1 MFTFKPAYCSSH
13 IALLVREHF
22 NLKST
27 IVTGIPMKVWSLSLM
42 ISFAAKCRK
51 LLYYTEFGLEAFSSM
66 LI

>member
-27 IVTGIPMKVWSLSLM
+27 IVTGIPMKVLSLSLM
-42 ISFAAKCRK
+42 MSFAAKYVK
-51 LLYYTEFGLEAFSSM
+51 LLYNTKFEVETF
-66 LI
+66 